1 MKALNDPLRRTMAH
15 VVQLAEGKISG
26 GTRTDLNGDKFHSF
40 LCIPYGKAPVGD
52 LRFKAP
58 LPVDP
63 WEGVKQVITEDKT
76 PFQKNI
82 VLKEYTGEEDCL
94 SLHVFTKKLPHEES
108 KLKPV
113 MVYIHGGGFIMGSHE
128 TTMYGPE
135 YLMTEDIV
143 LVSITYRVGLL
154 GFLSIEDE
162 SLDVPGNAGLKD
174 QVLALKWVQRNIR
187 NFNGDPNNIT
197 IFGESAGGASVEF
210 LLLSPSAKGLFHKAI
225 LQSGSTLNPWTLKNS
240 PATEFAEFTKL
251 HNLPDIDILKSLRR
265 MTVRELYDQQN
276 QYIKSKKLFVDFG
289 LITPVIEK
297 PNPTAFLTEKP
308 IDIIQSG
315 KYNNVPVI
323 MGYTDSEGLLLDF
336 LSALGMNGAK
346 EGEDIPIEQI
356 LPYETNLTDAQQ
368 VKRLVEKL
376 RNFYRPEADPVGRI
390 NLSTDALFAAGII
403 TSAKNQAKVSKNPV
417 YFYRFSLDA
426 GLNMLKKMVN
436 DTRPGACHGDELG
449 YLFKNLLTTD
459 IGDEDKTYIH
469 RMVTLWTNFAKYGNP
484 TPPGNNLNIEWKP
497 IQNGQLNFLDIGKQL
512 KMDVNPDADRMKIWN
527 ELYQCNPLTA
537 KY

>member
-1 MKALNDPLRRTMAH
+1 MAH